1 MCSSAAARLPPG
13 GCVSPSPA
21 PGGGRFLLSAAQCQ
35 PLGVVLTQG
44 IAQALGIEDVGLVRD
59 AIATPAG
66 RDIGELRVGD
76 RITYRG
82 QEYVVKHDSAGVALR
97 MTAADPGVYGDH
109 PDYREEWRT

>member
-44 IAQALGIEDVGLVRD
+44 E
-59 AIATPAG
+59 
-66 RDIGELRVGD
+66 
-76 RITYRG
+76 
-82 QEYVVKHDSAGVALR
+82 EYVVKHDSAGVALR

>member
-1 MCSSAAARLPPG
+1 MWFMSVGQAEEYVRSAYSRHVIVNLDHAKQLQA
-13 GCVSPSPA
+13 
-21 PGGGRFLLSAAQCQ
+21 
-35 PLGVVLTQG
+35 